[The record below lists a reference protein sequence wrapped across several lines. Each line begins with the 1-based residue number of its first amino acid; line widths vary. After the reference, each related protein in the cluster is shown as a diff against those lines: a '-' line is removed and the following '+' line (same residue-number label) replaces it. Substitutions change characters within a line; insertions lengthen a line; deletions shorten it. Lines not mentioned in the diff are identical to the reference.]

1 MRKPYTERRGETQIF
16 GYINE
21 SGQKI
26 QIRTFPASSMDMV
39 RTRLQLMHIQEEYCL
54 TEKSHKTKKS
64 HKGEDEKVEEIG
76 AELARK
82 AQKLADGNE

>member
-54 TEKSHKTKKS
+54 TETSHK
-64 HKGEDEKVEEIG
+64 KVKEIG
-76 AELARK
+76 DELARK
-82 AQKLADGNE
+82 VQKLADGNE

>member
-54 TEKSHKTKKS
+54 TETS
-64 HKGEDEKVEEIG
+64 HKGKDEKVEKIG

-82 AQKLADGNE
+82 VQKLADGNE

>member
-54 TEKSHKTKKS
+54 TETSHKKDAKVKKIG
-64 HKGEDEKVEEIG
+64 KRLADEV
-76 AELARK
+76 
-82 AQKLADGNE
+82 QKLADGNE

>member
-54 TEKSHKTKKS
+54 TETS
-64 HKGEDEKVEEIG
+64 HKGKGGEVEKIG

-82 AQKLADGNE
+82 VEKLAAEKK

>member
-54 TEKSHKTKKS
+54 TETSHK
-64 HKGEDEKVEEIG
+64 KVEKIG

-82 AQKLADGNE
+82 VQKLADGNE